1 MKLFYP
7 PPQLFDIDRE
17 QISLYR
23 LNSSMIAVDQNK
35 NLINVRDIIH
45 PSVWISF
52 WEQYNKG
59 FQKDQIHIKNEE
71 HSQANSILRLGDQI
85 IQGLN
90 YIMTKGYIFLG
101 ILTFSEQV
109 QDPQILEDWGFFK
122 RRKKYFNDLITKYY
136 EQPITPQIEEKS
148 YVFTKFLGV
157 GEKFFTFSQL
167 SQVQIAQM
175 SSYFHGDLHGV
186 VGLKENTLHFM
197 LLSQNISKHEENADL
212 IMDKRGRDILIS
224 LIKSKEFIPAAAFQF
239 DYGISSLFKIKY
251 EGINLWNAM
260 ELLPQYSKPMKLYQQ
275 YLQAL
280 IFNKALPI
288 KRVELPPPFLIEVP
302 TFTKEERMLTPEEL
316 LKEEGKEIKQF
327 KSEISSATSQGVIKN
342 QEQNANISNIA
353 KISPIPHSE
362 KLDKQDF
369 SQKTKTSTLKL
380 KKISLEKPQLKPII
394 PLNAQTNS
402 ILEIEEE
409 YEDVFNKTKEKIQL
423 FDENGKAIINP
434 NEIDS
439 VMSQFSE
446 EISRESGKII
456 NPSIMTKDEIFKD
469 LEASLNALSQ
479 LDELAQDSQ
488 AVSRIYYPPLSLISN
503 ASKEGMAIGG
513 STVIVSIGTGKNL
526 WMVPEIK
533 GTRMWGTFYKDSELS
548 DQFEDFI
555 ALQEKEIES
564 IEDFELFLQNAF
576 VRIRSNNQV
585 FLGICDFEANGFERN
600 VFDPELMLDSS
611 DLQKLMEIH
620 QKKRENM
627 QFPELEKE
635 QWIEIRYYGNSEIIK
650 FFTDPNITSILEI
663 AKNSTENVVFSKGKI
678 AGIVCLDEEAAYFFI
693 LSDNLKFLNNEE
705 EKFIIDTKTLEK
717 MYQMIEEMDLTPAS
731 FWRISFG
738 FNSFK
743 QLERWDEIKEGIIFP
758 IIKENYEK
766 YLSKLLEIKEKE
778 DQIRSSAEQ
787 RFLIKK

>member
-7 PPQLFDIDRE
+7 PPQLFDIDRK

-23 LNSSMIAVDQNK
+23 LNSLMIAVDQNK

-45 PSVWISF
+45 PSIWISF
-52 WEQYNKG
+52 WDQYNKG
-59 FQKDQIHIKNEE
+59 IPKDQIHIIKEE
-71 HSQANSILRLGDQI
+71 DSQVNSVLRLGDQI

-101 ILTFSEQV
+101 ILTFTEQV

-136 EQPITPQIEEKS
+136 EQPITPQIEERS
-148 YVFTKFLGV
+148 YVFAKFLGV

-167 SQVQIAQM
+167 NQVQIAQM
-175 SSYFHGDLHGV
+175 SSYFHGNLHGV

-197 LLSQNISKHEENADL
+197 LLSQNISKHEESSDL
-212 IMDKRGRDILIS
+212 IMDKRGRDILIN

-239 DYGISSLFKIKY
+239 DYGISSLYKIKF

-280 IFNKALPI
+280 IFDKPLPI

-302 TFTKEERMLTPEEL
+302 TFTKEERMLSPEEL
-316 LKEEGKEIKQF
+316 LEEEEKGKTQSKPD
-327 KSEISSATSQGVIKN
+327 ISSETPQRDIKDK
-342 QEQNANISNIA
+342 EQKTNLDNIE
-353 KISPIPHSE
+353 KISPITHSE
-362 KLDKQDF
+362 QLKTPELP
-369 SQKTKTSTLKL
+369 QKPQVSTLKL
-380 KKISLEKPQLKPII
+380 NKISLDKPQLKPIK
-394 PLNAQTNS
+394 PLNPQS
-402 ILEIEEE
+402 SSVLEEE
-409 YEDVFNKTKEKIQL
+409 YEDIFNRTKEKIQL

-439 VMSQFSE
+439 VMSTFSE
-446 EISRESGKII
+446 EIMRESGKMI

-469 LEASLNALSQ
+469 LEASLKALSQ
-479 LDELAQDSQ
+479 LDELAQDDQ

-533 GTRMWGTFYKDSELS
+533 GTQMWGTFYKDSELS

-663 AKNSTENVVFSKGKI
+663 AKSSTENIVFRKGKI

-693 LSDNLKFLNNEE
+693 LSDNLKFLNGEK

-743 QLERWDEIKEGIIFP
+743 QLERWDEIKKGIIFP

-766 YLSKLLEIKEKE
+766 YLAKLLEIKEKE
-778 DQIRSSAEQ
+778 DQIRNSAEQ
-787 RFLIKK
+787 RFQIKK